1 MTRAAK
7 LALFITGAV
16 VLCVVA
22 ACGVALA
29 LRDWVPGLAGCAD
42 ITAPT
47 KTAVSTQKVRIEQ
60 LWPRLAPVQSVHWQE
75 REARARS
82 CPEIGPMDYVMNGFA
97 VVTAER
103 AEELAQG
110 TVRPSASASPSP
122 GPLPSTAAPPQQV
135 PPDLLPFAPP
145 DPTWV
150 DIGDHLLLDKRSA
163 TVYFTRTTS

>member
-1 MTRAAK
+1 MTRPAK

-42 ITAPT
+42 ATAPT

-60 LWPRLAPVQSVHWQE
+60 LWPRLVPIQSVHWQE

-97 VVTAER
+97 VVTRER
-103 AEELAQG
+103 ADELAQG
-110 TVRPSASASPSP
+110 GSSAAPSP
-122 GPLPSTAAPPQQV
+122 GPSTVAPPQHV
-135 PPDLLPFAPP
+135 PEDLLPFAPK
-145 DPTWV
+145 DPTWLDV
-150 DIGDHLLLDKRSA
+150 GDHLLLDQRSA
-163 TVYFTRTTS
+163 TVYFTRSTS